1 MNEFLQGSKS
11 TLCKKKSKKMKISDK
26 ENGADRL
33 SFTVFFFGDTKLK
46 LKPNLI
52 KFHIVFDLELMN
64 DERIQN
70 REISSRF

>member
-11 TLCKKKSKKMKISDK
+11 TLCKKKSKKMKISNK

-52 KFHIVFDLELMN
+52 N
-64 DERIQN
+64 
-70 REISSRF
+70 